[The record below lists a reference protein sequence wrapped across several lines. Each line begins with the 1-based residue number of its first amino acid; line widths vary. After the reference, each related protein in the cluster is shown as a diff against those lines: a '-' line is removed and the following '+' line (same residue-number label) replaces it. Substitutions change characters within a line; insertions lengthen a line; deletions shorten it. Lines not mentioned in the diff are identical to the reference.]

1 VGIWGVKPVL
11 APPPL
16 LPAAL
21 HPALRGPMDLEKES
35 VLACDDDGD
44 GDEVDPSSCLVVIAI
59 V

>member
-44 GDEVDPSSCLVVIAI
+44 GDEVDP
-59 V
+59 